1 MDLRILAL
9 LVIFSAFGITTT
21 EASLASCC
29 SQTGTRIP
37 MRLLKRVNKFDI
49 QKSDGICDIKAV
61 ILYYRRKKFCADP
74 ENNSLKKW
82 IRVWKSGRVN
92 RKHRPGR
99 KNRRRHGKRLEAT
112 FY

>member
-9 LVIFSAFGITTT
+9 LVLFSAVGIT

-29 SQTGTRIP
+29 SQTGTSIP
-37 MRLLKRVNKFDI
+37 MRLLKKINKFDI

-61 ILYYRRKKFCADP
+61 ILHYRRKKFCADP
-74 ENNSLKKW
+74 ENSTLKKW
-82 IRVWKSGRVN
+82 IRHKSGRVN
-92 RKHRPGR
+92 RKHRRGM
-99 KNRRRHGKRLEAT
+99 KNRRRNGKRKLEAT